1 MLFQIFAGIITLC
14 IDHPANFLKVRYLTM
29 KKNIRQLIAIIAL
42 AAIVVL
48 ISAFAVSA
56 FTAAPG
62 ESGNRFI
69 ALLSCI
75 VAIPILTWL
84 LLFCIGRLQ
93 HTHTIAE
100 LSPSLSIEM
109 KTRKVI
115 KQPNITDKQNFIDF
129 CHLTCY
135 NKHC

>member
-69 ALLSCI
+69 ALLPCI

-100 LSPSLSIEM
+100 LFPEPEHRDENEKSHKAAE
-109 KTRKVI
+109 
-115 KQPNITDKQNFIDF
+115 
-129 CHLTCY
+129 HY
-135 NKHC
+135 